1 MFKLLVPGPLAV
13 SLDLGVGTDVVVYD
27 SAQPLDA
34 VDLDADGLVVWGN
47 PKEQL
52 SDCAVRMSRV
62 RWIQTV
68 AAGADPVVN
77 AGFSKDVVITNGVG
91 LHNGPA
97 AEHAL
102 ALILAAVRRI
112 DLCVLSQRDHRW
124 REDLRAISDTFDHEK
139 LNTLRDTRV
148 TICGLGQIGM
158 TLAGLLESLGS
169 IVVGVG
175 RAADH
180 RAGLAVVARGD
191 LIAQLRKTDLLVML
205 LPSTPSTSKAL
216 DARHLR
222 ALAPHAWVVN
232 LGRGSTI
239 DEAALAEAV
248 REQRISGCA
257 LDVFEEEPLPPS
269 SPWWDIPNVIIS
281 PHTAGGRPIGY
292 ETMIKTNLAA
302 LLAGDPM
309 RNVVKLD
316 D

>member
-1 MFKLLVPGPLAV
+1 MFKLLVPGSLSIP
-13 SLDLGVGTDVVVYD
+13 LDLGAGADVVVYD

-47 PKEQL
+47 PAAQL
-52 SDCAVRMSRV
+52 SDCAARMSRV

-77 AGFSKDVVITNGVG
+77 AGFSEDVVVTNGVG

-124 REDLRAISDTFDHEK
+124 RQDLRAISDTFDEDK
-139 LNTLRDTRV
+139 LNTLRGTRV
-148 TICGLGQIGM
+148 TIWGLGQIGM

-175 RAADH
+175 RTADH
-180 RAGLAVVARGD
+180 RVGLEVVASED
-191 LIAQLRKTDLLVML
+191 LIPQLQQTDLLVML

-222 ALAPHAWVVN
+222 ALGPQAWVVN
-232 LGRGSTI
+232 VGRGSTV
-239 DEAALAEAV
+239 DEEALAEAV
-248 REQRISGCA
+248 RERRIAGCA

-292 ETMIKTNLAA
+292 EALIKTNLAA
-302 LLAGDPM
+302 FLAGEPM
-309 RNVVKLD
+309 CNVVNLD
-316 D
+316 V